1 MRECAV
7 VSFLNGCL
15 VSSRWLIY
23 WRKKRES
30 KKNLTL
36 NKKLRNDASL
46 WKFFSHYASY
56 FSILIIFEQDQT
68 TSLFNN

>member
-46 WKFFSHYASY
+46 
-56 FSILIIFEQDQT
+56 
-68 TSLFNN
+68 